1 MGRPLAVNERNGF
14 AVKLLHKLMKLAML
28 LMLLGILFYLGVV
41 AMVVYRTKNVP
52 PAGEYDAII
61 VLGAQVKPDGTPS
74 IQLQWR
80 IDAAAQA
87 WKDRNC
93 LVVVCGAQ
101 GSNEPAPE
109 AHVMREELI
118 KQGVEEGSILMDD
131 QSFNTRQNIANAIKL
146 MEGRGVEHVLI
157 VTSDYH
163 LPRAMA
169 LAEDAGLTASGL
181 GSPTK
186 QGLRFWLKNYGREG
200 LAWIKYWMQKYL
212 HLPLE

>member
-1 MGRPLAVNERNGF
+1 MKRTTKVLRR
-14 AVKLLHKLMKLAML
+14 LMKLAL
-28 LMLLGILFYLGVV
+28 ACMLLGIMFYLGVV
-41 AMVVYRTKNVP
+41 AMVCYREQNVP

-61 VLGAQVKPDGTPS
+61 VLGAQVKPDGVPS
-74 IQLQWR
+74 LQLQWR
-80 IDAAAQA
+80 IDAAAKA
-87 WKDRNC
+87 WKERNA
-93 LVVVCGAQ
+93 LIVVCGAQ

-118 KQGVEEGSILMDD
+118 RQGVPEELILMDD
-131 QSFNTRQNIANAIKL
+131 QSFNTRQNIANAVRL
-146 MEGRGVEHVLI
+146 LEGREVQRVLI

-169 LAEDAGLTASGL
+169 IAEDAGLSASGV
-181 GSPTK
+181 GAPTK
-186 QGLRFWLKNYGREG
+186 LGLRFWVKNHGREG

>member
-1 MGRPLAVNERNGF
+1 MKHLRR
-14 AVKLLHKLMKLAML
+14 LMKLALICVML
-28 LMLLGILFYLGVV
+28 GVLFYLGVV
-41 AMVVYRTKNVP
+41 AMVVYREKNMP

-61 VLGAQVKPDGTPS
+61 VLGAQVKPDGEPS
-74 IQLQWR
+74 LQLQWR
-80 IDAAAQA
+80 IDAAAKA
-87 WKDRNC
+87 WKERNS
-93 LVVVCGAQ
+93 LIVVCGAQ

-109 AHVMREELI
+109 AHVMRAELI
-118 KQGVEEGSILMDD
+118 SQGIPAEFILMDD
-131 QSFNTRQNIANAIKL
+131 QSFNTRQNIAHAVAL
-146 MEGRGVEHVLI
+146 LEGHDVDQVLV

-169 LAEDAGLTASGL
+169 IAEDAGLQASGL

-186 QGLRFWLKNYGREG
+186 LGLRFWLKNHGREG

>member
-1 MGRPLAVNERNGF
+1 MKRTTKVLRR
-14 AVKLLHKLMKLAML
+14 LMKLAL
-28 LMLLGILFYLGVV
+28 ACMLLGIMFYLGVV
-41 AMVVYRTKNVP
+41 AMVCYREQHVP

-61 VLGAQVKPDGTPS
+61 VLGAQVKPDGVPS
-74 IQLQWR
+74 LQLQWR
-80 IDAAAQA
+80 IDAAAKA
-87 WKDRNC
+87 WKERSA
-93 LVVVCGAQ
+93 LIVVCGAQ

-118 KQGVEEGSILMDD
+118 RQGVPEEMILMDD
-131 QSFNTRQNIANAIKL
+131 QSFNTRQNIANAVRL
-146 MEGRGVEHVLI
+146 LEDREVQRVLI

-169 LAEDAGLTASGL
+169 IAEDAGLSASGV
-181 GSPTK
+181 GAPTK
-186 QGLRFWLKNYGREG
+186 LGLRFWVKNHGREG